1 MSPTSNNEG
10 VAMRHLLIT
19 FALTVCLSCG
29 SESSRPV
36 KPKED
41 DPESFTSLSDLV
53 QVEVPIQYL
62 DFEKYSNLFVI
73 RPSNARL

>member
-1 MSPTSNNEG
+1 
-10 VAMRHLLIT
+10 MRRLLIT
-19 FALTVCLSCG
+19 LALTICLSCG

-41 DPESFTSLSDLV
+41 DLDSFTSLSDLV

-62 DFEKYSNLFVI
+62 DFEKYSNLFII
-73 RPSNARL
+73 RPSNTRL